1 LEQDWEQMRREAV
14 GVFEEEMCRAMVAK
28 QLVLRDNGKIWKAFL
43 PVDLEFYGKWSKR
56 AKKELI

>member
-1 LEQDWEQMRREAV
+1 MRREAV

>member
-1 LEQDWEQMRREAV
+1 MRREAV

-28 QLVLRDNGKIWKAFL
+28 QLAVLDNGRIRKAFL
-43 PVDLEFYGKWSKR
+43 LVDLEFYNKWSKR